1 MEHNILVDLQIAG
14 QQISHFN
21 AIKIIQSF
29 NAHHEFEIVLNHDVI
44 EDTGS
49 FKIDQSQSWVGQQL
63 LLSLDDG
70 AMNFKGII
78 CEVALE
84 QSHGLRGNLIVK
96 GYSSTILL
104 EGSVH
109 LRSYSNTTLN
119 KVINEVMKGIASNDL
134 EMNVTPFYR
143 DDINYIT
150 QFKESNFQ
158 FLNRLSAEYGDFL
171 YYDGSVLHFGKSRD
185 QKRVKLVHGQNL
197 NVMKIAVRVQPLNF
211 AYFSYNSTEN
221 TLLASGNHA
230 GEGTLNDYARLA
242 ADKSKELF
250 SDTGNIAIKPRV
262 NNQQQIES
270 LTQRHAEASA
280 ANLADITGES
290 TNTKVNIGSIA
301 EIEVSRKNLKG
312 IFDQNEFGQYLITEI
327 THEIDGIGRYLNR
340 FKGISADVNVLLN
353 PTVKQPQAVSQV
365 GTVTDNSDPK
375 HMGRVK
381 VQLLWQ
387 QLDQTTDWIRVLTP
401 DAGSSGSFTQNR
413 GQVFIPE
420 VGDEVMVGFR
430 YNDPD
435 RPFVMGS
442 LFNGDTAAGGG
453 SANILK
459 TISTRSG
466 HLIEFDDSDGEES
479 ITITDKNR
487 NVIRFDTNSSSIEIT
502 APEYV
507 RIRAKNIE
515 LIAED
520 DISFTAGES
529 IALSA
534 ADHITQTA
542 GKDLINTAENITMV
556 ANDNI
561 HKTAA
566 HIEKTAERVNVSST
580 KENIELHS
588 SKEIINKSGG
598 KVKLF

>member
-1 MEHNILVDLQIAG
+1 
-14 QQISHFN
+14 
-21 AIKIIQSF
+21 
-29 NAHHEFEIVLNHDVI
+29 
-44 EDTGS
+44 
-49 FKIDQSQSWVGQQL
+49 
-63 LLSLDDG
+63 
-70 AMNFKGII
+70 
-78 CEVALE
+78 
-84 QSHGLRGNLIVK
+84 
-96 GYSSTILL
+96 
-104 EGSVH
+104 
-109 LRSYSNTTLN
+109 
-119 KVINEVMKGIASNDL
+119 
-134 EMNVTPFYR
+134 
-143 DDINYIT
+143 
-150 QFKESNFQ
+150 
-158 FLNRLSAEYGDFL
+158 
-171 YYDGSVLHFGKSRD
+171 
-185 QKRVKLVHGQNL
+185 
-197 NVMKIAVRVQPLNF
+197 
-211 AYFSYNSTEN
+211 
-221 TLLASGNHA
+221 
-230 GEGTLNDYARLA
+230 
-242 ADKSKELF
+242 
-250 SDTGNIAIKPRV
+250 
-262 NNQQQIES
+262 
-270 LTQRHAEASA
+270 
-280 ANLADITGES
+280 
-290 TNTKVNIGSIA
+290 
-301 EIEVSRKNLKG
+301 
-312 IFDQNEFGQYLITEI
+312 
-327 THEIDGIGRYLNR
+327 
-340 FKGISADVNVLLN
+340 
-353 PTVKQPQAVSQV
+353 
-365 GTVTDNSDPK
+365 
-375 HMGRVK
+375 
-381 VQLLWQ
+381 
-387 QLDQTTDWIRVLTP
+387 LDQTTDWIRVLTP
-401 DAGSSGSFTQNR
+401 DAGSSGSFNQNR